1 MARKPK
7 SIQYVP
13 LEERP
18 EFIAAL
24 AALPSDPAELEVRAA
39 RVRQLYHDAML
50 AGEVQALDDAHLVY
64 EACVIKL
71 NGGTNFGSAVVQ
83 DALAAKFAA
92 PAGQVPEWEQAG
104 EFLLE
109 VDGMRMVVKMCPGG
123 LSNHCGAEL
132 NAVDFDLP
140 FLSETGYRHQY
151 IRPAQHV
158 GRTVDQ
164 AVRAE
169 VLDLLASEGKAVAIT
184 REYGEPKDRKV
195 WPWLADALAG
205 VRPDGQLAMFGDA
218 PKDPNAK
225 KPMSNKER
233 QKAFRERQR
242 KLKEEQGMQ
251 AVLLDEEER
260 QLIYRL
266 RELKRKAD
274 PIDDP
279 RPFLLTQRD
288 RTYLTSALDYY
299 EFCTY
304 GKWSQE
310 YPKQNLRELYVRLSV
325 HRQYAQETDFPPA
338 EKRMAWEHEQVTK
351 TIWDGLKKQVADL
364 ERETRLLEG
373 ERNKAHA
380 AIATWENRLRAAGQS
395 TDYRPLPGEQGHV
408 TVTNDKESADD

>member
-1 MARKPK
+1 MARKSK

-140 FLSETGYRHQY
+140 FLSKTGYRHQY

-266 RELKRKAD
+266 REQKRG
-274 PIDDP
+274 IDRDQDP
-279 RPFLLTQRD
+279 RPFVLTIRD
-288 RTYLTSALDYY
+288 RYYLTAALDYHEY
-299 EFCTY
+299 STYRKFKQEF
-304 GKWSQE
+304 
-310 YPKQNLRELYVRLSV
+310 PMQNLRELYVRLSV
-325 HRQYAQETDFPPA
+325 HPDHAQATDFPPV
-338 EKRMAWEHEQVTK
+338 EKRTAWTHEQTDK
-351 TIWDGLKKQVADL
+351 GIWDGFKKQIAAL
-364 ERETRLLEG
+364 ERENALLES

-380 AIATWENRLRAAGQS
+380 AIGTWENRLRAAGQS

-408 TVTNDKESADD
+408 TVTNDKE

>member
-1 MARKPK
+1 MARKTK

-18 EFIAAL
+18 EFIAAV
-24 AALPSDPAELEVRAA
+24 AALPDDPAELEVRAS
-39 RVRQLYHDAML
+39 RVRQLYHDALL
-50 AGEVQALDDAHLVY
+50 AGDVQALDDADLVY
-64 EACVIKL
+64 RACVIKL
-71 NGGTNFGSAVVQ
+71 NGGTHFGCADVQ
-83 DALAAKFAA
+83 RELEAKLAAR
-92 PAGQVPEWEQAG
+92 PGQIPEWGQAG
-104 EFLLE
+104 EFLLD
-109 VDGMRMVVKMCPGG
+109 VDGMRIVVKMCLNG
-123 LSNHCGAEL
+123 LESHCGAEL
-132 NAVDFDLP
+132 WAVDFDMP
-140 FLSETGYRHQY
+140 FVSETGFRHHY
-151 IRPAQHV
+151 MRPPAHL

-169 VLDLLASEGKAVAIT
+169 VLESLAGEGKARAIKP
-184 REYGEPKDRKV
+184 EHAAPKARKV

-205 VRPDGQLAMFGDA
+205 VRPDGQLAMFGEA
-218 PKDPNAK
+218 PKDPNTK
-225 KPMSNKER
+225 VPMSNKER

-266 RELKRKAD
+266 RDLKRKAD

-288 RTYLTSALDYY
+288 RTYLTGALDYY

-325 HRQYAQETDFPPA
+325 HRQYAQETDFPPV
-338 EKRMAWEHEQVTK
+338 EKRMAWEHEQITK
-351 TIWDGLKKQVADL
+351 SIWDDLKKQIAAL
-364 ERETRLLEG
+364 EREKNLLES
-373 ERNKAHA
+373 ERNKAHK
-380 AIATWENRLRAAGQS
+380 AIGTWENRLRNAGLS
-395 TDYRPLPGEQGHV
+395 TDYREQPGE
-408 TVTNDKESADD
+408 

>member
-1 MARKPK
+1 MARKTK

-18 EFIAAL
+18 EFIAAM
-24 AALPSDPAELEVRAA
+24 AALPDDLAELEVRAE
-39 RVRQLYHDAML
+39 RVLALYHDAML
-50 AGEVQALDDAHLVY
+50 AADVQALDDAHLVY
-64 EACVIKL
+64 QACLIKL
-71 NGGTNFGSAVVQ
+71 NGGTAFGSATVQ

-92 PAGQVPEWEQAG
+92 PAGQVPKWGQAG

-109 VDGMRMVVKMCPGG
+109 VDGVRMVVKMDVGN
-123 LSNHCGAEL
+123 LANHCGADL
-132 NAVDFDLP
+132 HAVDYDKP
-140 FLSETGYRHQY
+140 FISRTGYRHQFM
-151 IRPAQHV
+151 RPAAHV

-169 VLDLLASEGKAVAIT
+169 VLEGSAREGWATAIDQ
-184 REYGEPKDRKV
+184 EHGKPKDRKV
-195 WPWLADALAG
+195 WPWLSDALAG
-205 VRPDGQLAMFGDA
+205 VCPDGQLAMFGDA
-218 PKDPNAK
+218 PKEPEAK
-225 KPMSNKER
+225 APMSNADR
-233 QKAFRERQR
+233 QRAFRERQR

-260 QLIYRL
+260 QMIYRL

-288 RTYLTSALDYY
+288 RGYLTGALDYY
-299 EFCTY
+299 EYSTY

-325 HRQYAQETDFPPA
+325 HRQYAQATDFPPV

-351 TIWDGLKKQVADL
+351 TIWDGLKKQIAAL
-364 ERETRLLEG
+364 EREGAQLES
-373 ERNKAHA
+373 ERNKAHG
-380 AIATWENRLRAAGQS
+380 AIELWERRLRNAGLS
-395 TDYRPLPGEQGHV
+395 TDYRPQEGE
-408 TVTNDKESADD
+408 

>member
-18 EFIAAL
+18 EFIAAM
-24 AALPSDPAELEVRAA
+24 AALPDDPAELEVRAE
-39 RVRQLYHDAML
+39 RVLHLYHDAML
-50 AGEVQALDDAHLVY
+50 AADVQALDDAHLVHQ
-64 EACVIKL
+64 ACVVKL
-71 NGGTNFGSAVVQ
+71 NGGTSRGCASVQ

-92 PAGQVPEWEQAG
+92 PAGQVPRWGQAG

-109 VDGMRMVVKMCPGG
+109 VDGMRLVVKMDVGN
-123 LSNHCGAEL
+123 LANHCGAEL
-132 NAVDFDLP
+132 HAVDFDQP
-140 FLSETGYRHQY
+140 FISRTGYRHQFM
-151 IRPAQHV
+151 RPAAHV

-169 VLDLLASEGKAVAIT
+169 VLEGSAREGWTTAIDQ
-184 REYGEPKDRKV
+184 EHGKPKDRKV

-205 VRPDGQLAMFGDA
+205 VRPDGQLAMFGEA

-225 KPMSNKER
+225 KPLSNKER

-288 RTYLTSALDYY
+288 RTYLTGALDYY

-325 HRQYAQETDFPPA
+325 HRQYAQETDFPPV
-338 EKRMAWEHEQVTK
+338 EKRMAWEHEQITK
-351 TIWDGLKKQVADL
+351 GIWDGLKKQIADL
-364 ERETRLLEG
+364 EQEKNLLES
-373 ERNKAHA
+373 ERNKAHK
-380 AIATWENRLRAAGQS
+380 AIGTWENRLRNAGLS
-395 TDYRPLPGEQGHV
+395 TDYRAQPGE
-408 TVTNDKESADD
+408 